1 MKREGIVLVGEVGYR
16 LIGGPVEGTV
26 YSDRT
31 ELDNG
36 TIIQFNKVDREANQK
51 RDEVVR
57 LAKLLFTK
65 GDNGRV

>member
-1 MKREGIVLVGEVGYR
+1 MEIIGEFGHR
-16 LIGGPVEGTV
+16 FFGGPIAGTV

-36 TIIQFNKVDREANQK
+36 IIIQFNKVDREANPK

-65 GDNGRV
+65 GDNCHA